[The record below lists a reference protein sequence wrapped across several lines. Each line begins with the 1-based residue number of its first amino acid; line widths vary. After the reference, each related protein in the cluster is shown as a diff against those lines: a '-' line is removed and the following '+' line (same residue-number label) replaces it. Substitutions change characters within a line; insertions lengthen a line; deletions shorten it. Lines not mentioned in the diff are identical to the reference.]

1 MSGSCH
7 MHSTCW
13 NCRRSWNLSILFN
26 FQLNRNQIS
35 KNTNHSYWSQL
46 FSAENWKKT
55 KIPCSM
61 TISSLRIWHEPDI
74 SKIYET
80 CSTWTWAGWPEGCT
94 QVSWHMSSPRMPWMY
109 RWIQDNPPKKNAIC
123 SIKYLEIWQKRI
135 NVGPWLINGILLP

>member
-7 MHSTCW
+7 I
-13 NCRRSWNLSILFN
+13 RRVEIVVELGIFLFFSIFSWTEIRSHRIQITLTDPSF
-26 FQLNRNQIS
+26 FQLKIERKQRFHIRWQFHHFEYDMNR
-35 KNTNHSYWSQL
+35 T
-46 FSAENWKKT
+46 
-55 KIPCSM
+55 M
-61 TISSLRIWHEPDI
+61 DI

-94 QVSWHMSSPRMPWMY
+94 QVSWHMSSPRMPWMC

-135 NVGPWLINGILLP
+135 NDW